1 MQCLD
6 VLGFM
11 DCYYLDIDKI
21 YNAKRKQYMTEVGE
35 YRYKIRTKDGI
46 AKSITIKEIYKRLY
60 NKVFCIDDIERL
72 EGEEF
77 REVEGTEG
85 NYLVS
90 NYGRV
95 ISYIS
100 NHAMILKPTITP
112 KGYERLQITI
122 EGKRY
127 NKFVHSLVA
136 AAWLGQPQNINPL
149 EVEIHH
155 KGEKTDNSV
164 NNIMYVSK
172 QEHRKIHAERR
183 EKEQCQTTTVIQ
195 TKEA

>member
-21 YNAKRKQYMTEVGE
+21 YNAKRKQYMTEIGE
-35 YRYKIRTKDGI
+35 YRYKIRTTEGTV
-46 AKSITIKEIYKRLY
+46 KSITIKEIYKRLY
-60 NKVFCIDDIERL
+60 NQVFCKDDIERL

-77 REVEGTEG
+77 REIEGTEG

-100 NHAMILKPTITP
+100 NHAIILKPTITP

-122 EGKRY
+122 EGQRY

-136 AAWLGQPQNINPL
+136 AAWLGQPQSL
-149 EVEIHH
+149 EQEIHH
-155 KGEKTDNSV
+155 KDFNQRNNNYTNLQYV
-164 NNIMYVSK
+164 NKN
-172 QEHRKIHAERR
+172 EHVKKHIERR
-183 EKEQCQTTTVIQ
+183 KKEQCQTTTVIQ

>member
-6 VLGFM
+6 ILGFM

-35 YRYKIRTKDGI
+35 YRYKIRTTEGTV
-46 AKSITIKEIYKRLY
+46 KSITIKEIYKRLY
-60 NKVFCIDDIERL
+60 NKVFCKDDIERL

-77 REVEGTEG
+77 REIEGTEG

-122 EGKRY
+122 EGQRY

-136 AAWLGQPQNINPL
+136 AAWLGQPQSL
-149 EVEIHH
+149 EQEIHH
-155 KGEKTDNSV
+155 KDFNQR
-164 NNIMYVSK
+164 NNNYNNLQYVYK
-172 QEHRKIHAERR
+172 NEHVKKHEERR

>member
-112 KGYERLQITI
+112 NGYERLQITI
-122 EGKRY
+122 EGQRY

-136 AAWLGQPQNINPL
+136 AAWLGQPQSL
-149 EVEIHH
+149 EQEIHH
-155 KGEKTDNSV
+155 KDFNQR
-164 NNIMYVSK
+164 NNNYTNLQYVYK
-172 QEHRKIHAERR
+172 NEHVKKHVERR

>member
-21 YNAKRKQYMTEVGE
+21 YNAKRKQDMTEVGE

-122 EGKRY
+122 EGQRY

-136 AAWLGQPQNINPL
+136 AAWLGQPQSL
-149 EVEIHH
+149 EQEIHH
-155 KGEKTDNSV
+155 KDFNQR
-164 NNIMYVSK
+164 NNNYTNLQYVYK
-172 QEHRKIHAERR
+172 NEHVKKHVERR

>member
-21 YNAKRKQYMTEVGE
+21 YNAKRKRYMTQVGE
-35 YRYKIRTKDGI
+35 YRYKIRTKDGM

-136 AAWLGQPQNINPL
+136 AAWLGQPQSL
-149 EVEIHH
+149 EQEIHH
-155 KGEKTDNSV
+155 KDFNQR
-164 NNIMYVSK
+164 NNNYTNLQYVYK
-172 QEHRKIHAERR
+172 NEHIKKHVERR
-183 EKEQCQTTTVIQ
+183 EKEQCQTTIVIQ
-195 TKEA
+195 TKEV

>member
-35 YRYKIRTKDGI
+35 YRYKIRTTEGTV
-46 AKSITIKEIYKRLY
+46 KSITIKEIYKRLY
-60 NKVFCIDDIERL
+60 NQVFCKDDIERL

-77 REVEGTEG
+77 REIEGTEG

-100 NHAMILKPTITP
+100 NHAIILKPTITP

-122 EGKRY
+122 EGRRY

-136 AAWLGQPQNINPL
+136 AAWLGQPQSL
-149 EVEIHH
+149 EQEIHH
-155 KGEKTDNSV
+155 KDFNQRNNNYTNLQYV
-164 NNIMYVSK
+164 NKN
-172 QEHRKIHAERR
+172 EHVKKHVERR
-183 EKEQCQTTTVIQ
+183 EKEQCHTTTVIQ

>member
-11 DCYYLDIDKI
+11 DYYYLDIDKI

-35 YRYKIRTKDGI
+35 YRYKIRTTEGTV
-46 AKSITIKEIYKRLY
+46 KSITIKEIYKRLY
-60 NKVFCIDDIERL
+60 NQVFCKDEIERL

-77 REVEGTEG
+77 REIEGTEG

-122 EGKRY
+122 EGQRY

-136 AAWLGQPQNINPL
+136 AAWLGQPQSL
-149 EVEIHH
+149 EQEIHH
-155 KGEKTDNSV
+155 KDFNQR
-164 NNIMYVSK
+164 NNNYTNLQYVYK
-172 QEHRKIHAERR
+172 NEHVKKHVERR
-183 EKEQCQTTTVIQ
+183 EKEC
-195 TKEA
+195 KKN

>member
-35 YRYKIRTKDGI
+35 YRYKIRTTEGI
-46 AKSITIKEIYKRLY
+46 TKSITIKEIYKRLY

-122 EGKRY
+122 EGQRY

-136 AAWLGQPQNINPL
+136 AAWLGQPQSL
-149 EVEIHH
+149 EQEIHH
-155 KGEKTDNSV
+155 KDFNQR
-164 NNIMYVSK
+164 NNNYTNLQYVYK
-172 QEHRKIHAERR
+172 NEHIKKHVERR
-183 EKEQCQTTTVIQ
+183 EKEQCQTTIVIQ
-195 TKEA
+195 TKEV

>member
-35 YRYKIRTKDGI
+35 YRYKIRTTEGTV
-46 AKSITIKEIYKRLY
+46 KSITIKEIYKRLF
-60 NKVFCIDDIERL
+60 NQVFCKDDIERL

-77 REVEGTEG
+77 REIEGTEG

-122 EGKRY
+122 EGQRY

-136 AAWLGQPQNINPL
+136 AAWLGQPQSL
-149 EVEIHH
+149 EQEIHH
-155 KGEKTDNSV
+155 KDFNQR
-164 NNIMYVSK
+164 NNNYTNLQYVYK
-172 QEHRKIHAERR
+172 NEYVKKHAERR
-183 EKEQCQTTTVIQ
+183 VKEQCQTTTVIQ

>member
-11 DCYYLDIDKI
+11 DYYYLDIDKI
-21 YNAKRKQYMTEVGE
+21 YNAKRKKYMKEVGE
-35 YRYKIRTKDGI
+35 YRYRIRTIEGM
-46 AKSITIKEIYKRLY
+46 AKSITIKEIYKRLF
-60 NKVFCIDDIERL
+60 NRVFCIDDIERI
-72 EGEEF
+72 EGEDF

-95 ISYIS
+95 ISYVS
-100 NHAMILKPTITP
+100 NHAIILKPTITQ

-122 EGKRY
+122 EGQRY

-136 AAWLGQPQNINPL
+136 AAWLGQPQSL
-149 EVEIHH
+149 EQEIHH
-155 KGEKTDNSV
+155 KDFNQR
-164 NNIMYVSK
+164 NNNYTNLQYVYK
-172 QEHRKIHAERR
+172 NEHVKKHVERR
-183 EKEQCQTTTVIQ
+183 EKEQCQIITVIQ

>member
-11 DCYYLDIDKI
+11 DYYYLDIDKI

-35 YRYKIRTKDGI
+35 YRYKIRTTEGTV
-46 AKSITIKEIYKRLY
+46 KSITIKEIYKRLF
-60 NKVFCIDDIERL
+60 NQVFCKDDIERL

-77 REVEGTEG
+77 REIEGTEG

-122 EGKRY
+122 EGQRY

-136 AAWLGQPQNINPL
+136 AAWLGQPQSL
-149 EVEIHH
+149 EQEIHH
-155 KGEKTDNSV
+155 KDFNQR
-164 NNIMYVSK
+164 NNNYTNLQYVYK
-172 QEHRKIHAERR
+172 NEHIKKHVERR
-183 EKEQCQTTTVIQ
+183 EKEQCQTTIVIQ
-195 TKEA
+195 TKEV

>member
-122 EGKRY
+122 EGQRY

-136 AAWLGQPQNINPL
+136 AAWLGQPQSL
-149 EVEIHH
+149 EQEIHH
-155 KGEKTDNSV
+155 KDFNQR
-164 NNIMYVSK
+164 NNNYTNLQYVYK
-172 QEHRKIHAERR
+172 NEHVKKHVEGR

>member
-21 YNAKRKQYMTEVGE
+21 YNAKRKQYMTEVKE

-46 AKSITIKEIYKRLY
+46 SKSITIKEIYKRLY

-112 KGYERLQITI
+112 KGYERLQITR

-127 NKFVHSLVA
+127 NKLVHSLVA

-172 QEHRKIHAERR
+172 QEHRKIHEERR

>member
-21 YNAKRKQYMTEVGE
+21 YNAKRKQYMTEIGE
-35 YRYKIRTKDGI
+35 YRYKIRTTEGTV
-46 AKSITIKEIYKRLY
+46 KSITIKEIYKRLY
-60 NKVFCIDDIERL
+60 NQVFCKDDIERL

-77 REVEGTEG
+77 REIEGTEG

-100 NHAMILKPTITP
+100 NHAIILKPTITP

-122 EGKRY
+122 EGQRY

-136 AAWLGQPQNINPL
+136 AAWLGQPQSL
-149 EVEIHH
+149 EQEIHH
-155 KGEKTDNSV
+155 KDFNQRNNNYTNLEYV
-164 NNIMYVSK
+164 NKN
-172 QEHRKIHAERR
+172 EHVKKHIERR
-183 EKEQCQTTTVIQ
+183 KKEQCQTTTVIQ

>member
-60 NKVFCIDDIERL
+60 NKVFCIDDIERF

-100 NHAMILKPTITP
+100 NHALILKPTITP

-122 EGKRY
+122 EGQRY

-136 AAWLGQPQNINPL
+136 AAWLGQPQSL
-149 EVEIHH
+149 EQEIHH
-155 KGEKTDNSV
+155 KDFNQR
-164 NNIMYVSK
+164 NNNYTNLQYVYK
-172 QEHRKIHAERR
+172 NEHIKKHVERR
-183 EKEQCQTTTVIQ
+183 EKEQCQTTIVIQ
-195 TKEA
+195 TKEV

>member
-60 NKVFCIDDIERL
+60 NKVFCIDDIERF

-100 NHAMILKPTITP
+100 NHAIILKPTITP
-112 KGYERLQITI
+112 KGYERVQLCL
-122 EGKRY
+122 EGQKV
-127 NKFVHSLVA
+127 NKFVHTLVCMT
-136 AAWLGQPQNINPL
+136 WLGEPKSIDC
-149 EVEIHH
+149 EIHH
-155 KGEKTDNSV
+155 KDNCGLN
-164 NNIMYVSK
+164 NNIENLCYVTR
-172 QEHRKIHAERR
+172 QEHIKIH
-183 EKEQCQTTTVIQ
+183 
-195 TKEA
+195 TKMRKDNKNAKYSNCS